1 MMNKLDTKW
10 LGIMIEVNGTVTIPE
25 DELKFTASRSS
36 GPGGQNVNK
45 LNTRVTLW
53 FDVLN
58 STDLSDSQKQ
68 LVLKRLGSRIN
79 KDGVLQVD
87 SQQYRSQSANRN
99 AAVENFKEL
108 LAEALKRKK
117 PRRKTLIPRA
127 AKEARIR
134 EKKLRGGL
142 KRKRGAL
149 RESDD

>member
-1 MMNKLDTKW
+1 
-10 LGIMIEVNGTVTIPE
+10 MIEVNEKVVIPE

-58 STDLSDSQKQ
+58 SANLSDRQKQ
-68 LVLKRLGSRIN
+68 LVLRKLASRIN

-99 AAVENFKEL
+99 AAIENFKEML
-108 LAEALKRKK
+108 TEALRRKK
-117 PRRKTLIPRA
+117 PRKKTIMPRA
-127 AKEARIR
+127 VKEARIR
-134 EKKLRGGL
+134 AKKLRGRL
-142 KRKRGAL
+142 KSKRGAL
-149 RESDD
+149 REVDD